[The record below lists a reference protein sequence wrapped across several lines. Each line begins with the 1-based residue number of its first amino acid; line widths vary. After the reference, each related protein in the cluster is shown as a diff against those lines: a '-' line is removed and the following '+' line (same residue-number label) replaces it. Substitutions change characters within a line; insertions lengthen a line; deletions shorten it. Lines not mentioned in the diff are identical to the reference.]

1 MVKIPLSLIDT
12 SGRLRP
18 VNTDRVLLIA
28 AGMAEEGLRVP
39 VEVRPLNKK
48 GRHPLIT
55 GGHRFEA
62 ARMLEWEEIE
72 AEILDLTPDEARE
85 REINENL
92 YRADLTVLDRGVF
105 LAEKKRLYEKKHPQV
120 RHGGA
125 RADSTEQVAIFG
137 DLVPRFTTEVQE
149 RLGLSERQIQRL
161 VARAALPE
169 RVRSLIAG
177 TPAADSGVDLDA
189 LLRLPPDEQI
199 RVAQLMA
206 SGKTD
211 APPSVAAAVRALA
224 GPAPQPPAD
233 PAEEQF
239 QTLVKTWRR
248 CTSRRARDRFLEHL
262 AAEGETIAEGQSQ

>member
-72 AEILDLTPDEARE
+72 AEILDLTPDQARE

-92 YRADLTVLDRGVF
+92 YRADLTVLDRAVF
-105 LAEKKRLYEKKHPQV
+105 LSEKKRLYEKRHPQV
-120 RHGGA
+120 RHGGT
-125 RADSTEQVAIFG
+125 RTEQVAIFG
-137 DLVPRFTTEVQE
+137 DLVPRFSAEVQE

-177 TPAADSGVDLDA
+177 TPAADSGVELDA

-199 RVAQLMA
+199 RVAQMMA
-206 SGKTD
+206 SGKAD
-211 APPSVAAAVRALA
+211 APPTVAAAVRALS
-224 GPAPQPPAD
+224 GPAPQPTTD
-233 PAEEQF
+233 PVEEQF
-239 QTLVKTWRR
+239 QALVKTWRR
-248 CTSRRARDRFLEHL
+248 TSRRARDRFLEHL